1 MQRQKDRSRGRI
13 TLLFLGL
20 IVLILLA
27 LFGLPDRNDFRQEE
41 KKFILLSFEDFHN
54 LVGGRE
60 RLGPDH
66 QRAMFGRYRGRYVR
80 WAGEVYDIRKDVS
93 GDFVLRIQ
101 HMAGARNFDVTLR
114 LNATKAERLKR
125 LSRGEAVS
133 YSGRLASFD
142 PETGYFLEDGD
153 IE

>member
-1 MQRQKDRSRGRI
+1 MALLVLSALSCQQKSKS
-13 TLLFLGL
+13 
-20 IVLILLA
+20 
-27 LFGLPDRNDFRQEE
+27 ND
-41 KKFILLSFEDFHN
+41 KKFLLLSFEDFDN
-54 LVGGRE
+54 LIGAKD
-60 RLGPDH
+60 RLALEH
-66 QRAMFGRYRGRYVR
+66 QKAVFGKYRGRYVR
-80 WAGEVYDIRKDVS
+80 WSGEVYDIRKDVS

-101 HMAGARNFDVTLR
+101 HTAGARDFDVTLH
-114 LNATKAERLKR
+114 LDATKAEKLKR